1 MGDADDLVTLGKVV
15 GTHGI
20 RGELQLVSYSGEYE
34 TLTSLRSVQFRWPT
48 GMIRDLPVAGTR
60 MHGGKVLLRLE
71 RHNDINDVSQYIG
84 CEVLVPRS
92 QLPEL
97 EEGEYYWHDLL
108 GLRVI
113 TVSGEDL
120 GRIREIFATGSNDVY
135 EVWDGHREY
144 LIPATEEVVT
154 EIDLVARIMKV
165 SPMEGL
171 FDL

>member
-1 MGDADDLVTLGKVV
+1 MGGIDDLVTLGKVV

-20 RGELQLVSYSGEYE
+20 RGELQLVSYSGEYA
-34 TLTSLRSVQFRWPT
+34 TLASLGTLQFRWPS

-60 MHGGKVLLRLE
+60 MHGGKLLLRLE
-71 RHNDINDVSQYIG
+71 RHDNINDVSQYIG
-84 CEVLVPRS
+84 CEVLVTRS

-108 GLRVI
+108 GMQVI
-113 TVSGEDL
+113 TVSGEEL

-135 EVWDGHREY
+135 EVWDGRREY

-154 EIDLVARIMKV
+154 EIDLARRIMKV
-165 SPMEGL
+165 SPIDGL